1 MKLASASRTFTGP
14 AAPGVHFLEEPEVDA
29 DEHRRDIRL
38 VARAAKAVNAV
49 VGGRIDDVIDPA
61 DTRRWIINSLKRL
74 PPLPPRTTKKYPY
87 VDTW

>member
-1 MKLASASRTFTGP
+1 M
-14 AAPGVHFLEEPEVDA
+14 
-29 DEHRRDIRL
+29 
-38 VARAAKAVNAV
+38 NAV
-49 VGGRIDDVIDPA
+49 VGGGIDDVIDPA